1 VHILHHVFGHVDGAP
16 RRRRRVVVVAVE
28 VVVVDQTDQSALLG
42 ALLHVGGVVEHGPD
56 HGDVVARRDQ
66 SLAPHVVVVDHA
78 DDCRGAVRL
87 VPRVLG
93 AVRIGEAEA
102 LGLLRVRFDVLL
114 LHLLKPRFEAVG
126 FGPLARPVLL
136 DFLPLEVLVL
146 FGHDQVFAHADGE
159 ALVQAALLA
168 EASRDRRDLALVV
181 EGALELLLDE
191 GVPSEEGL
199 AALAR
204 DGVEVVAE
212 GFVAAHPAHFQVHF
226 YLHRGDHTLIGAMAR
241 ETPSGVVR
249 ENHSKRRDKAQSL

>member
-1 VHILHHVFGHVDGAP
+1 LKPWVL
-16 RRRRRVVVVAVE
+16 
-28 VVVVDQTDQSALLG
+28 
-42 ALLHVGGVVEHGPD
+42 
-56 HGDVVARRDQ
+56 
-66 SLAPHVVVVDHA
+66 
-78 DDCRGAVRL
+78 VRL
-87 VPRVLG
+87 R
-93 AVRIGEAEA
+93 A
-102 LGLLRVRFDVLL
+102 RFSSI
-114 LHLLKPRFEAVG
+114 
-126 FGPLARPVLL
+126 
-136 DFLPLEVLVL
+136 FLPLEVLVL
-146 FGHDQVFAHADGE
+146 FGHNQVFAHADGE

-241 ETPSGVVR
+241 GTPSGVVR